1 MLFYVYFRRLTAA
14 KKIALLAV
22 FVALSIVVNC
32 FSIDVGSSN
41 KIAFTYVVCFF
52 AGYLLGGVPAF
63 CIALLGDA
71 IGYLVNPVGVYWLFG
86 LTLGVYAFL
95 MGVVMNFQVRAD
107 ENKAAPYVRTA
118 VALVLGYVLI
128 TVLLN
133 SLVNYWYVMLFVW
146 NGAAKKTFLVY
157 LGGRLAFQSIVYA
170 VNAAICVA
178 IVPVLVQIDRRL
190 KRRRRAKHT
199 DAVSGGQ

>member
-1 MLFYVYFRRLTAA
+1 MLFSAYFRSLSAA
-14 KKIALLAV
+14 KKVALLAV
-22 FVALSIVVNC
+22 FIALSIVVNC
-32 FSIDVGSSN
+32 FSIDVTASN

-52 AGYLLGGVPAF
+52 AGFLLGGVPAF
-63 CIALLGDA
+63 GIALLGDV

-95 MGVVMNFQVRAD
+95 MGVVMNFKVRAE
-107 ENKAAPYVRTA
+107 ENKAIPYVRAA
-118 VALVLGYVLI
+118 VALLLGYLLI

-133 SLVNYWYVMLFVW
+133 SAVNYWYVMLFLWEGV
-146 NGAAKKTFLVY
+146 AKKTFLVY
-157 LGGRLAFQSIVYA
+157 LGGRLAFQSVVYA

-178 IVPVLVQIDRRL
+178 IVPVLLQIDRRL
-190 KRRRRAKHT
+190 KRRKHVKST

>member
-1 MLFYVYFRRLTAA
+1 MLFSAYFRSLSAA
-14 KKIALLAV
+14 KKVALLAV
-22 FVALSIVVNC
+22 FIALSIVVNC
-32 FSIDVGSSN
+32 FSIDVTASN

-52 AGYLLGGVPAF
+52 AGFLLGGVPAF
-63 CIALLGDA
+63 GIALLGDV

-95 MGVVMNFQVRAD
+95 MGVVMNFKVRAE
-107 ENKAAPYVRTA
+107 ENKAIPYVRAA
-118 VALVLGYVLI
+118 VALLLGYLLI

-133 SLVNYWYVMLFVW
+133 SVVNYWYAMLFLWEGV
-146 NGAAKKTFLVY
+146 AKKTFLVY
-157 LGGRLAFQSIVYA
+157 LGGRLAFQSVVYA

-178 IVPVLVQIDRRL
+178 IVPVLLQIDRRL
-190 KRRRRAKHT
+190 KRRKHVKST

>member
-1 MLFYVYFRRLTAA
+1 MLFSAYFRSLSAA
-14 KKIALLAV
+14 KKVALLAV
-22 FVALSIVVNC
+22 FIALSIVVNC
-32 FSIDVGSSN
+32 FSIDVSASN

-52 AGYLLGGVPAF
+52 AGFLLGGVPAF
-63 CIALLGDA
+63 GIALLGDV

-95 MGVVMNFQVRAD
+95 MGVVMNFKVRAE
-107 ENKAAPYVRTA
+107 ENKAVPYVRAA
-118 VALVLGYVLI
+118 VALLLGYLLI

-133 SLVNYWYVMLFVW
+133 SVVNYWYAMLFLWEGV
-146 NGAAKKTFLVY
+146 AKKTFFVY
-157 LGGRLAFQSIVYA
+157 LGGRLAFQSVVYA

-178 IVPVLVQIDRRL
+178 IVPVLLQIDRRL
-190 KRRRRAKHT
+190 KRRKHVKST

>member
-1 MLFYVYFRRLTAA
+1 MLFSVYIRRLTAA

-22 FVALSIVVNC
+22 FIALSIVVNC

-107 ENKAAPYVRTA
+107 ENKAAPYVRR
-118 VALVLGYVLI
+118 
-128 TVLLN
+128 
-133 SLVNYWYVMLFVW
+133 FV
-146 NGAAKKTFLVY
+146 KE
-157 LGGRLAFQSIVYA
+157 IVE
-170 VNAAICVA
+170 AI
-178 IVPVLVQIDRRL
+178 R
-190 KRRRRAKHT
+190 
-199 DAVSGGQ
+199 GF

>member
-1 MLFYVYFRRLTAA
+1 MLFSVYFSRLTAA

-22 FVALSIVVNC
+22 FIALSIVVNC

-52 AGYLLGGVPAF
+52 AGYFLGGVPAF

-107 ENKAAPYVRTA
+107 EGRAAPYVRTA

-128 TVLLN
+128 TMLLN

-190 KRRRRAKHT
+190 KRRKRAKHT

>member
-1 MLFYVYFRRLTAA
+1 MLFSAYFRSLSAA
-14 KKIALLAV
+14 KKVALLAV
-22 FVALSIVVNC
+22 FIALSIVVNC
-32 FSIDVGSSN
+32 FSIDVTASN

-52 AGYLLGGVPAF
+52 AGFLLGGVPAF
-63 CIALLGDA
+63 GIALLGDV

-95 MGVVMNFQVRAD
+95 MGVVMNFKVRAE
-107 ENKAAPYVRTA
+107 ENKAVPYVRAA
-118 VALVLGYVLI
+118 VALLLGYLLI

-133 SLVNYWYVMLFVW
+133 SAVNYWYAMLFLWEGV
-146 NGAAKKTFLVY
+146 AKKTFFVY
-157 LGGRLAFQSIVYA
+157 LGGRLAFQSVVYA

-178 IVPVLVQIDRRL
+178 IVPVLLQIDRRL
-190 KRRRRAKHT
+190 KRRKHVKST

>member
-1 MLFYVYFRRLTAA
+1 MLFSAYFRRLTAA

-95 MGVVMNFQVRAD
+95 MGVVMNFQARAD

-146 NGAAKKTFLVY
+146 NGAAQKTFLVY

>member
-1 MLFYVYFRRLTAA
+1 MLFSVYFRRLTAA

-190 KRRRRAKHT
+190 KRRKHAKHT
-199 DAVSGGQ
+199 DAVSSGQ

>member
-1 MLFYVYFRRLTAA
+1 MLFSVYFRRLTAA

-128 TVLLN
+128 TMLLN

-190 KRRRRAKHT
+190 KRRKHAKHT